1 MRPFLTAL
9 LFIFEILTVHG
20 TKVRNSTPV
29 DSAKIGGQTL
39 CNNYAGED
47 PKTHEAIKKLHE
59 KLELM
64 LKVHV
69 TIKATHLLSVQVKRM
84 RY

>member
-20 TKVRNSTPV
+20 TEVRNSTPV

-39 CNNYAGED
+39 CNHYAGED
-47 PKTHEAIKKLHE
+47 PKTHEAIKKLNE
-59 KLELM
+59 KIEAI
-64 LKVHV
+64 LK
-69 TIKATHLLSVQVKRM
+69 LLLVCAPSISAGEK
-84 RY
+84 